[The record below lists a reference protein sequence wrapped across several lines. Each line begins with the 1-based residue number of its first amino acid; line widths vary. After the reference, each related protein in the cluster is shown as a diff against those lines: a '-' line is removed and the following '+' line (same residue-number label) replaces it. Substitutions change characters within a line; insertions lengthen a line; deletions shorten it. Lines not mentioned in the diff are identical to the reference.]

1 MFANIHKGY
10 AFTFQCSDRNSNHDG
25 QPIKT

>member
-1 MFANIHKGY
+1 MFASVHKGY
-10 AFTFQCSDRNSNHDG
+10 AFTFHCSDRNSNHDW